1 MWKDYFYL
9 TKREQKSVWV
19 LTILVLILQVGI
31 WTSDLWLTPIARL
44 IKSESKQRLATAT
57 SPTQSSPSE
66 SFSNTTT
73 EGKRNASKPVLR
85 AFNPNTADSVQLKS
99 LGLKPKIV
107 RNILKYRSKGGQFR
121 KPDDLAKIYGL
132 DAESFNRLKP
142 YIRLVAT
149 TSTSE
154 NTFNRREAGN
164 TDQHSADQLAA
175 YQRTAGSREAEL
187 RAVYQSTVLDT
198 KNTTQSN
205 INAESGSPVN
215 ATRPLSASSE
225 PMALA
230 VEAPPAIRQ
239 SQPSS
244 QGNQFELNQADTAT
258 LKLLK
263 GVGAVTA
270 DRIVRYRQQLG
281 GFYDV
286 RQLNEI
292 KGLYPTVLETLTKT
306 VSVNPEKITKININK
321 ASLEKL
327 KAHPYLDFY
336 QAKVIVELRKNRKT
350 IRSLTELSTF
360 TEFTPTDLERLR
372 WYLEP

>member
-9 TKREQKSVWV
+9 TKRERNAVWV
-19 LTILVLILQVGI
+19 LTILVLVLQVGI
-31 WTSDLWLTPIARL
+31 WTSDLWLKPVARL
-44 IKSESKQRLATAT
+44 LKPQ
-57 SPTQSSPSE
+57 PTMSSPAQPSPGE
-66 SFSNTTT
+66 SYSTAST
-73 EGKRNASKPVLR
+73 ELERSVSKPVLR

-99 LGLKPKIV
+99 LGLTPKIV

-132 DAESFNRLKP
+132 DAEVFNRLKP
-142 YIRLVAT
+142 YIRLTAT
-149 TSTSE
+149 EGTTE
-154 NTFNRREAGN
+154 NALNESNATNPYKTAAIKGETN
-164 TDQHSADQLAA
+164 TLTAD
-175 YQRTAGSREAEL
+175 QRTAIE
-187 RAVYQSTVLDT
+187 T
-198 KNTTQSN
+198 KSTTQTNRNS
-205 INAESGSPVN
+205 ESGSPANV
-215 ATRPLSASSE
+215 ATPLSASSE

-230 VEAPPAIRQ
+230 VESPTIRQ

-244 QGNQFELNQADTAT
+244 QGSQFELNQADTAT

-270 DRIVRYRQQLG
+270 DRIIRYRQQLG
-281 GFYDV
+281 GFYNV

-292 KGLYPTVLETLTKT
+292 KGLYPTVLETLSKT

-350 IRSLTELSTF
+350 IRSLSELSNF
-360 TEFTPTDLERLR
+360 TEFTPADLERLK
-372 WYLEP
+372 WYLEL

>member
-9 TKREQKSVWV
+9 TKRERNSVWI

-31 WTSDLWLTPIARL
+31 WTSDFWLTPLARL
-44 IKSESKQRLATAT
+44 IKSESKQQY
-57 SPTQSSPSE
+57 PTEAISSKPLSGD
-66 SFSNTTT
+66 SFSNTST

-85 AFNPNTADSVQLKS
+85 AFNPNTADSAQLKS

-121 KPDDLAKIYGL
+121 KIDDLAKIYGL

-142 YIRLVAT
+142 YIRLTAT
-149 TSTSE
+149 TGT
-154 NTFNRREAGN
+154 
-164 TDQHSADQLAA
+164 
-175 YQRTAGSREAEL
+175 
-187 RAVYQSTVLDT
+187 T
-198 KNTTQSN
+198 KNTFK
-205 INAESGSPVN
+205 EEN
-215 ATRPLSASSE
+215 ATIPDNRTTESASPTFTATPLSASSE

-230 VEAPPAIRQ
+230 VEAPPTIRQ
-239 SQPSS
+239 TQSSS

-270 DRIVRYRQQLG
+270 DRIVHYRQQLG

-286 RQLNEI
+286 HQLNEI

-306 VSVNPEKITKININK
+306 VSVNPEKITKLNINK

-360 TEFTPTDLERLR
+360 TEFTTDLERLK
-372 WYLEP
+372 WYLEL